1 MSRVPQP
8 RLIALTVAASL
19 AALTVGACQ
28 TAPAQPELTD
38 PKAILAAAIT
48 STTAARTVRVA
59 VTADG
64 TVSLDLLGMGTP
76 SPIELDG
83 TTASADLDLEMG
95 NARTTFSAPGLL
107 GLTGE
112 LIALDG
118 TSYLKS
124 TLTGAL
130 YRVQPIGSD
139 VPVPSGEARNTVLKG
154 LTDLLADPRLTP
166 VKGDDMPCG
175 NTTCYRVDISLS
187 PEDLAALGL
196 GELQAPTGLPI
207 PIPIPDLSAASLD
220 LNVLVAKDT
229 TRLTGLK
236 VTADLGGG
244 AGTATIDVAFSKWDE
259 PVTITAP
266 PADQLAQ

>member
-8 RLIALTVAASL
+8 RLTALAVVASL
-19 AALTVGACQ
+19 AALAVGACQ
-28 TAPAQPELTD
+28 TAPAQPTLTD
-38 PKAILAAAIT
+38 PRAILAAAVS
-48 STTAARTVRVA
+48 STAAARTVRVD

-83 TTASADLDLEMG
+83 TTASADLDLENG
-95 NARTTFSAPGLL
+95 DARTTFSAPGLL

-130 YRVQPIGSD
+130 YRVQPVGTD
-139 VPVPSGEARNTVLKG
+139 VPAPSGEVRNTILKG
-154 LTDLLADPRLTP
+154 LTELLADPRLTP
-166 VKGDDMPCG
+166 VKGDDTPCG

-187 PEDLAALGL
+187 AEDLAALGL
-196 GELQAPTGLPI
+196 GELQAPAGL

-220 LNVLVAKDT
+220 LNVLVARDT

-236 VTADLGGG
+236 LAADLGGG
-244 AGTATIDVAFSKWDE
+244 AGVATVDVTFTKWDE
-259 PVTITAP
+259 PVTISAP
-266 PADQLAQ
+266 PPDQLAQ

>member
-1 MSRVPQP
+1 MSRVPRT
-8 RLIALTVAASL
+8 RLIALAVMVGL
-19 AALTVGACQ
+19 AALTIGACQ
-28 TAPAQPELTD
+28 AAPARPDLTD
-38 PKAILAAAIT
+38 PKAILAAAVT
-48 STTAARTVRVA
+48 STAAARTVRVDA
-59 VTADG
+59 TADG

-76 SPIELDG
+76 SPIQLDG
-83 TTASADLDLEMG
+83 TTASADLDLANG
-95 NARTTFSAPGLL
+95 DARTTFSAPGLL

-130 YRVQPIGSD
+130 YRVQPIGTD
-139 VPVPSGEARNTVLKG
+139 VPAPSGQARDTVLKG
-154 LTDLLADPRLTP
+154 LTDLLGDQRLTP
-166 VKGDDMPCG
+166 VKGDDTPCG
-175 NTTCYRVDISLS
+175 STTCYRVDIALS

-196 GELQAPTGLPI
+196 GELQVPGGLPV
-207 PIPIPDLSAASLD
+207 PIQLPDLTAASID

-229 TRLTGLK
+229 TRLTGVK
-236 VTADLGGG
+236 MTADLGGG
-244 AGTATIDVAFSKWDE
+244 AGVATLDVSFSKWDE

>member
-8 RLIALTVAASL
+8 RLIALAVVASL
-19 AALTVGACQ
+19 AALIVGACQ
-28 TAPAQPELTD
+28 TAPAQPTLTD
-38 PKAILAAAIT
+38 PKAILAAAVT
-48 STTAARTVRVA
+48 STTAARTVRVD

-76 SPIELDG
+76 SPIQLDG
-83 TTASADLDLEMG
+83 TTVSADLDLEKG

-107 GLTGE
+107 GLAGE

-139 VPVPSGEARNTVLKG
+139 VPAPSGEVRSTILKG
-154 LTDLLADPRLTP
+154 LTDLLADPRLDP
-166 VKGDDMPCG
+166 VKGDDTPCG
-175 NTTCYRVDISLS
+175 STTCYRVNISLS

-207 PIPIPDLSAASLD
+207 PIEIPDLSAASLD
-220 LNVLVAKDT
+220 VNVLVAKDT

-236 VTADLGGG
+236 LTADLGAG
-244 AGTATIDVAFSKWDE
+244 AGVATLDVTFSKWDE

>member
-8 RLIALTVAASL
+8 RLFALAVVASL

-28 TAPAQPELTD
+28 TAPAQPDLTD
-38 PKAILAAAIT
+38 PKAILAAAVT
-48 STTAARTVRVA
+48 STSAARTVRVD
-59 VTADG
+59 VTAGG

-83 TTASADLDLEMG
+83 TTASADLDLANG
-95 NARTTFSAPGLL
+95 DARTTFSAPGLL

-130 YRVQPIGSD
+130 YRVQLIDSD
-139 VPVPSGEARNTVLKG
+139 VPAPSGEVRSTILKG
-154 LTDLLADPRLTP
+154 LTDLLADPRLDP
-166 VKGDDMPCG
+166 VKGADSPCG
-175 NTTCYRVDISLS
+175 NTTCYRVNISLS
-187 PEDLAALGL
+187 PEELAALGL
-196 GELQAPTGLPI
+196 GDLQAPTGLPVPIQI
-207 PIPIPDLSAASLD
+207 PGLSAASLD
-220 LNVLVAKDT
+220 LKVLVAKDM
-229 TRLTGLK
+229 TRLTGLG
-236 VTADLGGG
+236 VTADLGAG
-244 AGTATIDVAFSKWDE
+244 AGVATFDVTFSKWDE
-259 PVTITAP
+259 PITITAP

>member
-1 MSRVPQP
+1 MSRVPQL
-8 RLIALTVAASL
+8 RLIVLAVVASL
-19 AALTVGACQ
+19 AALSVGACQ
-28 TAPAQPELTD
+28 SAPAQPELTD
-38 PKAILAAAIT
+38 PKAILAAAVT
-48 STTAARTVRVA
+48 STAAATTVRVD

-83 TTASADLDLEMG
+83 TTASADLDIANG
-95 NARTTFSAPGLL
+95 DARTTFAAPGLL

-130 YRVQPIGSD
+130 YRVQPIGSE
-139 VPVPSGEARNTVLKG
+139 VPAPRGEARNTILKG
-154 LTDLLADPRLTP
+154 LTDLLADPRLAP
-166 VKGDDMPCG
+166 VKGDDTPCG
-175 NTTCYRVDISLS
+175 STTCYRVDIALS

-244 AGTATIDVAFSKWDE
+244 AGVATVDVTFSKWDE

>member
-1 MSRVPQP
+1 MSSVPRF
-8 RLIALTVAASL
+8 RLIALAVTVSL

-28 TAPAQPELTD
+28 TAPAQPDLTD
-38 PKAILAAAIT
+38 PKAILAAAVT
-48 STTAARTVRVA
+48 STAAARTVRVD

-64 TVSLDLLGMGTP
+64 TVSLDLLGIGTP

-83 TTASADLDLEMG
+83 TTASADLDLEKG

-139 VPVPSGEARNTVLKG
+139 VPVPSGEVRSTILKG
-154 LTDLLADPRLTP
+154 LTDLLADPRLDP

-175 NTTCYRVDISLS
+175 STTCYRVNISLS
-187 PEDLAALGL
+187 PEELAALGL
-196 GELQAPTGLPI
+196 GDLQAPTGLPV
-207 PIPIPDLSAASLD
+207 PIQVPDLGAASLD

-229 TRLTGLK
+229 TRLTGVK

-244 AGTATIDVAFSKWDE
+244 AGVATIDVTFSKWDE